1 MTQERKIG
9 DVIFRAK
16 RPLGPC
22 HECDAHVNNEWCRT
36 LNGAGEKWRPCA
48 TTWEIANP
56 KPTGIEALVCD
67 DLARL
72 QIKGRSAP
80 PHVSGNVRDELQSSY
95 HIALRM
101 AVTLRKAIADIDNP
115 PTNPNT

>member
-22 HECDAHVNNEWCRT
+22 HECDAHVKNDWCKT
-36 LNGAGEKWRPCA
+36 LNGIGEKWRPCA

-80 PHVSGNVRDELQSSY
+80 HVSGSVRDELQTSY
-95 HIALRM
+95 HLALRM